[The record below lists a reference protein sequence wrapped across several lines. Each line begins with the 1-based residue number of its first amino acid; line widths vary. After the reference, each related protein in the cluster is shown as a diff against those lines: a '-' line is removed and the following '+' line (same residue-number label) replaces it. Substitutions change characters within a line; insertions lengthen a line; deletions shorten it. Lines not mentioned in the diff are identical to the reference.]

1 MTKEE
6 LIKRITDANSA
17 YRSGN
22 PFISDK
28 EYDDLV
34 EQFQNDYP
42 DDYDIFRDS
51 LNEGSMNNGRTKVTH
66 KYILGSLDKIKNSD
80 EKSLSDFVEKYIKN
94 RMNISAKVD
103 GISSEIVYKNGKLI
117 SASSR
122 GDGYEGVDFTDKI
135 KFVKFVPHSIDYT
148 DEIHI
153 RGELVILV
161 DDMPDSSTNRRN
173 VCAGFMNKID
183 WNKDE
188 ISKVSFIPYTI
199 LGDKYT
205 KTEQFNILND
215 LGFKTAWYENVDVNM
230 NNLSEYLTSK
240 AKVDHEY

>member
-6 LIKRITDANSA
+6 LIKRITDANTA

-22 PFISDK
+22 PFISDE

-34 EQFQNDYP
+34 EQFQNNYP

-51 LNEGSMNNGRTKVTH
+51 LNEGSINNGRTKVTH
-66 KYILGSLDKIKNSD
+66 KYILGSLDKVKNSD

-205 KTEQFNILND
+205 KTEQFNILNN
-215 LGFKTAWYENVDVNM
+215 LGFKTAWYEDVDADM

-240 AKVDHEY
+240 AKIEHE